1 MFFLFA
7 YVNNE
12 FLSVQKMLRNVFFI
26 EDAHPFFGTTNGS
39 SILACKPRMRGGGR
53 PQQFPALLPLGG
65 RGRGAGGGYSTTSF
79 WVLEPWGV
87 VRVRK

>member
-1 MFFLFA
+1 MSETERIIVLQIANPYNSFRQITNLTKQKSAATEVFL
-7 YVNNE
+7 N
-12 FLSVQKMLRNVFFI
+12 LHLMDSR
-26 EDAHPFFGTTNGS
+26 
-39 SILACKPRMRGGGR
+39 R
-53 PQQFPALLPLGG
+53 LLPLGG